1 MLSKNKISEK
11 KKYRT
16 GLYYRLSKEDGDK
29 IESDSI
35 SNQRLI
41 IKNYLKGRDEF
52 CVVDEYI
59 DDGYSG
65 ANFDRPDFT
74 RLYEDL
80 KTGAVNCVIVKDL
93 SRFGRNYIEVGRY
106 LERLFPMMGV
116 RLIAINDNYD
126 GEAEKKNSDAITIP
140 VKNLMNDVYCREM
153 STKVKTL
160 LDAKRKRGD
169 CVSNFVPY
177 GYKKSLKNRSKLEID
192 EDAAEIVRQIIVWK
206 MEGVSDQGIADN
218 LNNAGILSP
227 LEYRLEAGQHFTEN
241 FKRNGT
247 AVWNSKSVYRI
258 LHCETYTGTM
268 VQGKNKKIDYRSKNI
283 VRMPEKNW
291 VRVADMH
298 PAIIDKETYDKVQT
312 LLLKDTRVAP
322 GENSVSILSGFV
334 ECGDCH
340 GKMVYRTS
348 NWKNKKYFYMIC
360 KTYKTDR
367 SCSTHNISAD
377 KLYEIVLNE
386 IRAQAEIAVRLE
398 LEIALD
404 SKIMNK

>member
-1 MLSKNKISEK
+1 MIFQCFQ
-11 KKYRT
+11 KYR
-16 GLYYRLSKEDGDK
+16 
-29 IESDSI
+29 
-35 SNQRLI
+35 
-41 IKNYLKGRDEF
+41 YLT
-52 CVVDEYI
+52 
-59 DDGYSG
+59 S
-65 ANFDRPDFT
+65 AFDRPDFT

-192 EDAAEIVRQIIVWK
+192 EDAAEIVRQIFVWK

-268 VQGKNKKIDYRSKNI
+268 VQGKNKKN
-283 VRMPEKNW
+283 
-291 VRVADMH
+291 
-298 PAIIDKETYDKVQT
+298 
-312 LLLKDTRVAP
+312 
-322 GENSVSILSGFV
+322 
-334 ECGDCH
+334 
-340 GKMVYRTS
+340 
-348 NWKNKKYFYMIC
+348 
-360 KTYKTDR
+360 
-367 SCSTHNISAD
+367 
-377 KLYEIVLNE
+377 
-386 IRAQAEIAVRLE
+386 RL
-398 LEIALD
+398 
-404 SKIMNK
+404 